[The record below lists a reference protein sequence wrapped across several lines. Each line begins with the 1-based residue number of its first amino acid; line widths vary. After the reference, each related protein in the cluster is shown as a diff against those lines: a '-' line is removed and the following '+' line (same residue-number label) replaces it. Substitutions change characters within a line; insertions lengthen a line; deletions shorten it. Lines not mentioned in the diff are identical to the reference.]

1 MQMQGSRGT
10 FWGLLNAVLEY
21 ADHHREVNGSPLSY
35 AFLGDGMDLKVRAL
49 SLIQKEAA

>member
-1 MQMQGSRGT
+1 MQMQGSRMT

-21 ADHHREVNGSPLSY
+21 VGHHREVKCSGLSY

-49 SLIQKEAA
+49 SLIQKEAS